1 MASPNRGGDQQDD
14 LVGSHNCVLM
24 MYMMRKHDVF
34 HTSDE
39 YVHGDDAIHNY
50 YVIVHDHNIMITKLS
65 QRMLEIPNWGFV
77 SISSIQYC
85 LFHKDSKGNIGH

>member
-1 MASPNRGGDQQDD
+1 
-14 LVGSHNCVLM
+14 M

-34 HTSDE
+34 HIPDG

-65 QRMLEIPNWGFV
+65 QRMLEIPNWGSV
-77 SISSIQYC
+77 SISSIYYG
-85 LFHKDSKGNIGH
+85 LFHIHAKGNIGH